1 MRLLDFLFWNYYSF
15 FKKHQIFSLYRGDAV
30 DFSSSLM
37 SLSFVMPLIPLTD
50 KDPLKTLILIF
61 LLVFFLLS
69 LDKHYRKS
77 DIAKDNY
84 SKIRIKWENTSHKKI
99 KKTLILIFTIYGTVG
114 WFFLLVIISRFAG
127 KI

>member
-1 MRLLDFLFWNYYSF
+1 MRLLDFLFWNYYCF
-15 FKKHQIFSLYRGDAV
+15 YKKHAKIFVGRLDEVGH
-30 DFSSSLM
+30 SSLLI
-37 SLSFVMPLIPLTD
+37 SISCCYPLIPVFDEWSLF
-50 KDPLKTLILIF
+50 LICIF
-61 LLVFFLLS
+61 LEPLSFFI

-99 KKTLILIFTIYGTVG
+99 KKALILIFTIYGTVG